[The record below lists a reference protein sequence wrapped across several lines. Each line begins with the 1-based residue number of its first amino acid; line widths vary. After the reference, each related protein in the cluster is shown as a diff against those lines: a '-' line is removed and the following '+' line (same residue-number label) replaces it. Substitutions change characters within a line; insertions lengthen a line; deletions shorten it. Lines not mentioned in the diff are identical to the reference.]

1 MNIPN
6 NIYLLVIV
14 IRVYHRAKHVQGT
27 YKCII
32 HKQSQN
38 CQMSFYDNVF
48 LRTYDRL
55 MYHLHFFNQM
65 EKEKKNN
72 CRYPE
77 INLVHKN
84 EVHEFDKAIEL
95 PDNP

>member
-1 MNIPN
+1 
-6 NIYLLVIV
+6 
-14 IRVYHRAKHVQGT
+14 
-27 YKCII
+27 
-32 HKQSQN
+32 
-38 CQMSFYDNVF
+38 
-48 LRTYDRL
+48 
-55 MYHLHFFNQM
+55 M

-72 CRYPE
+72 CRSPE